1 MSHAVTLC
9 RNSEASA
16 IGAAH
21 LAGLATGF
29 WPDLDALLA
38 LAAHVTSQQPKE
50 TEDHTQ
56 AARATWREAIAR
68 TTLRI

>member
-1 MSHAVTLC
+1 VTPC

-29 WPDLDALLA
+29 WPDIEAVAQLANHDGEIKPGMSRETRDAGLSA
-38 LAAHVTSQQPKE
+38 
-50 TEDHTQ
+50 
-56 AARATWREAIAR
+56 WRKAIAR
-68 TTLRI
+68 TTLEAR